1 MVAQQGGDRGWARR
15 LAGYAWRYPKDVIL
29 ALGSS
34 LGGMA
39 VMALVP
45 LITKVIIDD
54 VIGDRTR
61 EMAPWAGALIGAALL
76 VYVFTYVRRYY
87 GGRLALDVQHD
98 LR

>member
-1 MVAQQGGDRGWARR
+1 VAAQRGWARR
-15 LAGYAWRYPKDVIL
+15 LASYAWRHPADVVL

-54 VIGDRTR
+54 VVVGHTR
-61 EMAPWAGALIGAALL
+61 DMAPWAGALIGAALI
-76 VYVFTYVRRYY
+76 VYALTYLRRYY
-87 GGRLALDVQHD
+87 GGCR
-98 LR
+98 